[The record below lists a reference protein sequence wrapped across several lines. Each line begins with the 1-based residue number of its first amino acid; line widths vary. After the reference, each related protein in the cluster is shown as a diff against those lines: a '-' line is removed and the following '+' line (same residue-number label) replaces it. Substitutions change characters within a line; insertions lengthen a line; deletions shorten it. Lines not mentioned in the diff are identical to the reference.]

1 MQTDTNKPGDDDN
14 ARPFFLFLLV
24 RTLRCNCTAQPLA
37 TLLHSHLLQRTDVAF
52 PGPPN
57 PSMHTHTQT
66 LFVSSHNDPAQL
78 FPLFFPLLPRG
89 PAYTGQAWDKLSRQ
103 VFFLKKKKENKSQI
117 AFCYHDSNTIFVRQN
132 NVFCLR
138 HGVKN
143 RKEKNIYMY
152 IAGETK
158 NVVLSQ
164 VKMNVNK

>member
-103 VFFLKKKKENKSQI
+103 VFFFKKKKRKQKSNRLLLSRLE
-117 AFCYHDSNTIFVRQN
+117 HDFR
-132 NVFCLR
+132 
-138 HGVKN
+138 
-143 RKEKNIYMY
+143 
-152 IAGETK
+152 ATK
-158 NVVLSQ
+158 QCVLPQ
-164 VKMNVNK
+164 ARCQK